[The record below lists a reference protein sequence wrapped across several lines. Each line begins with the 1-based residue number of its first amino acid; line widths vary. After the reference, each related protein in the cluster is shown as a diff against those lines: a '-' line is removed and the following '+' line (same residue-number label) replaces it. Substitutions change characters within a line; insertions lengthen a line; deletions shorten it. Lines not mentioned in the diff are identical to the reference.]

1 MKDMCYDSEI
11 SDQCKCVLGGGGLEK
26 FVAQFEHGLKK

>member
-11 SDQCKCVLGGGGLEK
+11 SDQCKCVLGGGVEK